1 MICQAGRIPEYSD
14 TGGTDLAEQITIRP
28 ATRQDI
34 SRLDDLYRRSYARL
48 LAADYPPS
56 TLVFALPVI
65 ARAQPELIASGLYFV
80 AESGTAL
87 LGAGGWSR
95 AMPGGA
101 GRVPGVGYVR
111 HLATDPD
118 AVRKGIGTRLMTH
131 VIGDARG
138 AGIRVLH
145 CKSTLTATPF
155 YKSLGFRSIGDSAM
169 TFGGGVAFPVTLLSL
184 PL

>member
-56 TLVFALPVI
+56 TLVFALPAI

-87 LGAGGWSR
+87 LGAGGWSQ

-118 AVRKGIGTRLMTH
+118 AARRGIGTRLMTH
-131 VIGDARG
+131 VIRG
-138 AGIRVLH
+138 ARASV
-145 CKSTLTATPF
+145 CCTARA
-155 YKSLGFRSIGDSAM
+155 L
-169 TFGGGVAFPVTLLSL
+169 
-184 PL
+184 